1 MFFSYLRKT
10 LIIHIRGQTNHWC
23 NPEFSINTCLLQIHF
38 FTHVL
43 LSSMATPECVWVMT
57 YQFLR
62 GCLWFLYFSNELNTV
77 YSFMKMI
84 FRKQLLQFLLWKKS
98 TRRLLATQPPCSN
111 ETSSAETIK
120 MAALSYALGTSL
132 WKKWGSSLMWTGY
145 MGPSCLIL
153 VINSENCYRC

>member
-1 MFFSYLRKT
+1 MFLRLTHWPKKVMSEGKRTTGGRGRQAAFSSAVKANTCFSYLRKT
-10 LIIHIRGQTNHWC
+10 LIIHIRDHTNHWC

-43 LSSMATPECVWVMT
+43 LSSMAAPECVWVMT

-84 FRKQLLQFLLWKKS
+84 FRKHLLQFLLLKKS
-98 TRRLLATQPPCSN
+98 TRRLSATH
-111 ETSSAETIK
+111 
-120 MAALSYALGTSL
+120 AAMKHPLQKRL
-132 WKKWGSSLMWTGY
+132 KWQYCHMH
-145 MGPSCLIL
+145 
-153 VINSENCYRC
+153 